1 MGRGR
6 SLYDYRFFAR
16 RYAQLRKTFFLS
28 QSLLSSDSSITE
40 VSRYRL
46 VLLNDRRR
54 TVQHNLGLLSSYL
67 SNVCHMCKGS
77 CCLDSYDHF
86 MATDYWLRR
95 YSDSRLDS
103 FGTENKRI
111 MSNCQ
116 IFFDRI
122 HRLAYNYDYSHK
134 NGGNGCQFLG
144 VEGCILD
151 DSERPIKCSA
161 FTCRKLRKSM
171 TVEQKKH
178 YAVSIRDLYSISHE
192 VLDILKKEAKVHSQY
207 GEFSLLTTL

>member
-1 MGRGR
+1 MGEGR

-16 RYAQLRKTFFLS
+16 RYAQLRRTFFLS
-28 QSLLSSDSSITE
+28 QSLLHSDSSITE
-40 VSRYRL
+40 ASRDRL

-54 TVQHNLGLLSSYL
+54 TVQHNLGLLNSYL

-77 CCLDSYDHF
+77 CCLGSYDHF
-86 MATDYWLRR
+86 SATDYWLRR
-95 YSDSRLDS
+95 YSDSCLDS
-103 FGTENKRI
+103 FGAEDKKI

-122 HRLAYNYDYSHK
+122 HRLARNYDYSSK
-134 NGGNGCQFLG
+134 KGGNGCQFLG

-151 DSERPIKCSA
+151 ASERPIRCIA
-161 FTCRKLRKSM
+161 FTCRKLRESI

-178 YAVSIRDLYSISHE
+178 YAVLIKNLYSISHE
-192 VLDILKKEAKVHSQY
+192 VLDIPKKEAKVHSLY
-207 GEFSLLTTL
+207 GEFSLIITL